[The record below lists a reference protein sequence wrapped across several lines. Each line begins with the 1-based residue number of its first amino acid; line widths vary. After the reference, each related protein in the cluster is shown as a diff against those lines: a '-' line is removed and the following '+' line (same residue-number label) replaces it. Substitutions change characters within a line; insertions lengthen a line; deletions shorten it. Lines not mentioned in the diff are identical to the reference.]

1 MLAGLFR
8 GSRPGGRSP
17 KLVRVV
23 SAADPLRPLGVA
35 GTDPVPAEERAF
47 YVDEFAGATVVM
59 ALAEPDPATVA
70 SVGRAATAL
79 AGGGSRLVLVVGTEP
94 EAVGGDRAGLAAVL
108 PSAPVVLAGS
118 AEWADGADTGWMAR
132 LWLAITDRSEVV
144 VEVAAGT
151 ESLVAADLAAALR
164 ALKLVVTDPGGGWG
178 SPAKSFVDVHDPAR
192 GFEAALADRQGG
204 AVVAAVRTALAGGVT
219 SVNLCP
225 PQHVDEELFTF
236 DGVGSL
242 FTSGDY
248 LRLDPLRVDD
258 LPAVERLVAQGV
270 ADGLLRPR
278 PRVEVA
284 RLAVT
289 GLGAR
294 VQSSGH
300 LAGLVSLETRAYVP
314 ERLGEVACLY
324 TVSRFSGAG
333 AGGLL
338 VDGLVKRATE
348 LGLDAIFA
356 VTVSADASSFF
367 ARKGF
372 TEVGHD
378 QIPAVKWEG
387 YDAAR
392 KGQARAFWRPA
403 TT

>member
-1 MLAGLFR
+1 MVSDAELGPSRAGQT
-8 GSRPGGRSP
+8 
-17 KLVRVV
+17 
-23 SAADPLRPLGVA
+23 A
-35 GTDPVPAEERAF
+35 GPVPAEERAF
-47 YVDEFAGATVVM
+47 YVDEFAGATIVM
-59 ALAEPDPATVA
+59 ALAEPDSATVA
-70 SVGRAATAL
+70 SVGRAAAAL
-79 AGGGSRLVLVVGTEP
+79 AGGGSRLVLVVGT
-94 EAVGGDRAGLAAVL
+94 AGAAGGPDQSGLVAAL
-108 PSAPVVLAGS
+108 PAAPVVLAGP
-118 AEWADGADTGWMAR
+118 AGPADDRWMAE

-144 VEVAAGT
+144 VEVPAGT
-151 ESLVAADLAAALR
+151 ESTVAAGLAAALR

-178 SPAKSFVDVHDPAR
+178 VPAKSFVDVHDPAR
-192 GFEAALADRQGG
+192 GFELALAERQGG

-225 PQHVDEELFTF
+225 APDVDRELFTF

-248 LRLDPLRVDD
+248 LQLDPLRVDD
-258 LPAVERLVAQGV
+258 LPAVESLVAQGT

-278 PRVEVA
+278 TRLDVA

-300 LAGLVSLETRAYVP
+300 LAGLVSLETAGYEAAQV
-314 ERLGEVACLY
+314 GEVACLY

-338 VDGLVKRATE
+338 VEGLVSRAAE
-348 LGLDAIFA
+348 RGLRALFA
-356 VTVSADASSFF
+356 VTVSEVAGAFF
-367 ARKGF
+367 ARQGF

-378 QIPAVKWEG
+378 DVPPGKWQG
-387 YDAAR
+387 YDAGRSSLAR
-392 KGQARAFWRPA
+392 VFWRP
-403 TT
+403 TEP

>member
-1 MLAGLFR
+1 VT
-8 GSRPGGRSP
+8 S
-17 KLVRVV
+17 
-23 SAADPLRPLGVA
+23 ADPL
-35 GTDPVPAEERAF
+35 PVPAEAAVGPVSGEELAF
-47 YVDEFAGATVVM
+47 FVGEFAGATIVL
-59 ALAEPDPATVA
+59 ALAEPDPATIA
-70 SVGRAATAL
+70 SVGQAATAM
-79 AGGGSRLVLVVGTEP
+79 AGGGARLVLVVGTAP
-94 EAVGGDRAGLAAVL
+94 EAIGGDRTGLAAAL

-118 AEWADGADTGWMAR
+118 AEGTGEVDPDWMAQ

-144 VEVAAGT
+144 VEVPAGT
-151 ESLVAADLAAALR
+151 ESLVAAELAAAQR

-178 SPAKSFVDVHDPAR
+178 NPAKSFVDVHDPAR
-192 GFEAALADRQGG
+192 GFEAALADRQDG

-225 PQHVDEELFTF
+225 PQDVYEELFTF

-258 LPAVERLVAQGV
+258 LPAVEELVAHGT

-278 PRVEVA
+278 TRLEVA

-300 LAGLVSLETRAYVP
+300 LAGLVSLETKPYEE

-324 TVSRFSGAG
+324 TVSRFSGSG
-333 AGGLL
+333 AGGML
-338 VDGLVKRATE
+338 VDGLADHAAD
-348 LGLDAIFA
+348 LGLRGIFA
-356 VTVSADASSFF
+356 VTVSADAAEFF
-367 ARKGF
+367 VRKGF
-372 TEVGHD
+372 DEVGHD
-378 QIPAVKWEG
+378 AVPSVKWRG
-387 YDAAR
+387 YDAERKAAAR
-392 KGQARAFWRPA
+392 VFRRSLHR
-403 TT
+403 

>member
-1 MLAGLFR
+1 ML
-8 GSRPGGRSP
+8 
-17 KLVRVV
+17 
-23 SAADPLRPLGVA
+23 
-35 GTDPVPAEERAF
+35 
-47 YVDEFAGATVVM
+47 
-59 ALAEPDPATVA
+59 ALAEPEPETIA
-70 SVGRAATAL
+70 SIRRAAAAL
-79 AGGGSRLVLVVGTEP
+79 AGGGARLVLVVGT
-94 EAVGGDRAGLAAVL
+94 AADVIGGDRAGLAAAL
-108 PSAPVVLAGS
+108 PSTPVVLVGS
-118 AEWADGADTGWMAR
+118 AEGAGSGDDPDWMAQ

-144 VEVAAGT
+144 VEVPAGT
-151 ESLVAADLAAALR
+151 ESLVGADLAAALR
-164 ALKLVVTDPGGGWG
+164 ALKLVLTDPGGGWG
-178 SPAKSFVDVHDPAR
+178 SPAKSFVDVHDPER

-225 PQHVDEELFTF
+225 PEQVDEELFTF

-258 LPAVERLVAQGV
+258 LPAVEELVAQGV

-278 PRVEVA
+278 SRLDVA

-300 LAGLVSLETRAYVP
+300 LAGLVGLDVSAYAA
-314 ERLGEVACLY
+314 EGLGEVASLY

-338 VDGLVKRATE
+338 VDGLAE
-348 LGLDAIFA
+348 HAAALGLRAVFA
-356 VTVSADASSFF
+356 VTVSADAAAFF

-378 QIPAVKWEG
+378 AVPPAKWAG
-387 YDAAR
+387 YDASR
-392 KGQARAFWRPA
+392 KAQARVFWRDVDGSPGGA
-403 TT
+403 AGF

>member
-1 MLAGLFR
+1 MTSVDPA
-8 GSRPGGRSP
+8 PATP
-17 KLVRVV
+17 APP
-23 SAADPLRPLGVA
+23 AA
-35 GTDPVPAEERAF
+35 DPVPAEERAF
-47 YVDEFAGATVVM
+47 YVDEFAGATIVL

-70 SVGRAATAL
+70 SIRRAAAAM
-79 AGGGSRLVLVVGTEP
+79 AGGGSRLVLVVGTDP
-94 EAVGGDRAGLAAVL
+94 GSVGFDRAGLADAL
-108 PSAPVVLAGS
+108 PSAPVVLRGS
-118 AEWADGADTGWMAR
+118 AEGTGEGDPDWMAL

-144 VEVAAGT
+144 VEVPAGT

-164 ALKLVVTDPGGGWG
+164 ALKLVLTDPGGGWG
-178 SPAKSFVDVHDPAR
+178 SPARSFVDVHDPAR

-225 PQHVDEELFTF
+225 PQQVDEELFTF

-258 LPAVERLVAQGV
+258 LPAVEDLVAQGT

-278 PRVEVA
+278 TRLEVA

-300 LAGLVSLETRAYVP
+300 LAGLVSLETAAY
-314 ERLGEVACLY
+314 EADRLGEVACLY

-338 VDGLVKRATE
+338 VDGLADRAGA

-356 VTVSADASSFF
+356 VTVSADASAFF

-378 QIPAVKWEG
+378 AVPPVKWAA

-392 KGQARAFWRPA
+392 KAQARTFLRP
-403 TT
+403 TR